1 MGWFKG
7 LISMSFNNPI
17 NTLTSFAGTH
27 TRGAASPVCPTCLR
41 PLLESYVLMNIRTFL
56 VLFLLGGCS
65 SIDNKIGYGVNFE
78 VPIEASCLVNVVA
91 EYEPFDPVTVLDSSL
106 EFTYL
111 ENSINL
117 SLHSQNL
124 IGGYQLTIDGMF
136 LGKSYQ
142 QFVQE
147 AEQTS
152 KMVQHII
159 NQGCT

>member
-1 MGWFKG
+1 M
-7 LISMSFNNPI
+7 
-17 NTLTSFAGTH
+17 
-27 TRGAASPVCPTCLR
+27 
-41 PLLESYVLMNIRTFL
+41 LMNIRTFL

-65 SIDNKIGYGVNFE
+65 SIDNHIGYGVNFE

-91 EYEPFDPVTVLDSSL
+91 EYEPFDPVTVLYSSL

-147 AEQTS
+147 AEQIS
-152 KMVQHII
+152 KMVQRII
-159 NQGCT
+159 SQGCT

>member
-1 MGWFKG
+1 M
-7 LISMSFNNPI
+7 
-17 NTLTSFAGTH
+17 
-27 TRGAASPVCPTCLR
+27 
-41 PLLESYVLMNIRTFL
+41 LMNIRTFL
-56 VLFLLGGCS
+56 VLILLGGCS

-78 VPIEASCLVNVVA
+78 VPIEAACLVSVVA
-91 EYEPFDPVTVLDSSL
+91 EYEPFSPVTVLNSSL
-106 EFTYL
+106 EFTHF
-111 ENSINL
+111 ENSIIL

-152 KMVQHII
+152 KMVQRII
-159 NQGCT
+159 NQGCSK

>member
-1 MGWFKG
+1 
-7 LISMSFNNPI
+7 
-17 NTLTSFAGTH
+17 
-27 TRGAASPVCPTCLR
+27 
-41 PLLESYVLMNIRTFL
+41 MNIRTFL

-78 VPIEASCLVNVVA
+78 VPIEASCLVNVVS

-106 EFTYL
+106 EFTYS

-152 KMVQHII
+152 KMVQRII
-159 NQGCT
+159 SQGCT

>member
-1 MGWFKG
+1 MLFFKT
-7 LISMSFNNPI
+7 LHNKQIMALAVARWDA
-17 NTLTSFAGTH
+17 NTC
-27 TRGAASPVCPTCLR
+27 AASPFLHTCLR
-41 PLLESYVLMNIRTFL
+41 PIFGSYVLMNIRTFL

-147 AEQTS
+147 AEQIS
-152 KMVQHII
+152 KMVQRII
-159 NQGCT
+159 SQGCT